1 MPMQIILNFLSSQH
15 SSMICG
21 TWTLWLKQLQW
32 TCLNIECLVSP
43 YLCFKIFL
51 LLVII
56 MNIIT
61 LASLPFFYKPHKTE
75 DLSKV
80 HIGGWGWRIMLKIFV
95 ENVETKL
102 LSPWI
107 QDGFLLHWNRGGQ
120 YLPRGS
126 RALKLIAARVG

>member
-1 MPMQIILNFLSSQH
+1 
-15 SSMICG
+15 
-21 TWTLWLKQLQW
+21 
-32 TCLNIECLVSP
+32 
-43 YLCFKIFL
+43 
-51 LLVII
+51 

-61 LASLPFFYKPHKTE
+61 LASLPFFCKPHKTE